1 MSSTYSRILGVAPA
15 SAVPDLNRA
24 TQDTGVERKGLLVI
38 QMDRLRPDPN
48 NVRTSYDDEAI
59 ANLATSLTDVG
70 QQQPIRVRWLTQE
83 RIYQVIQG
91 HCRYFAAIKAGMP
104 SLQAVVDDRAIT
116 DTEILAAQLVENT
129 ARTDL
134 TPIDCAKAVRQLIDL
149 QGLTQQQAAR
159 KLGRSQAWVSSQL
172 QLLALSAEQ
181 QTKLAK
187 GTVSITEAR
196 AAVVKQPRNARK
208 KPKQIKLSVGGLV
221 VLVTFKRVADQCP
234 AAEALE
240 RVRDLAHQL
249 DAKQIKDA
257 A

>member
-1 MSSTYSRILGVAPA
+1 
-15 SAVPDLNRA
+15 
-24 TQDTGVERKGLLVI
+24 VERKNLLVI

-48 NVRTSYDDEAI
+48 NVRTSYDEEAI
-59 ANLATSLTDVG
+59 ANLATSLTDIG
-70 QQQPIRVRWLTQE
+70 QQQPIRVRWMPEEQ
-83 RIYQVIQG
+83 IYQVIQG
-91 HCRYFAAIKAGMP
+91 HCRYFAAIKAGLP
-104 SLQAVVDDRAIT
+104 SLQAVLDDRAIT

-172 QLLALSAEQ
+172 QLLDLSAEQ

-196 AAVVKQPRNARK
+196 AAVVKQPRSSRK
-208 KPKQIKLSVGGLV
+208 KPKQIKLTAGGIT
-221 VLVTFKRVADQCP
+221 VLVTFKRVADQCS
-234 AAEALE
+234 ASEAWE
-240 RVRDLAHQL
+240 RVRSAAEQL
-249 DAKQIKDA
+249 DAKQAKDA

>member
-1 MSSTYSRILGVAPA
+1 MSSAYSRILGVAPA

-48 NVRTSYDDEAI
+48 NVRTSYDEEAI
-59 ANLATSLTDVG
+59 ANLATSLTDIG

-104 SLQAVVDDRAIT
+104 SLQAVLDDRAIT
-116 DTEILAAQLVENT
+116 DAEILAAHL
-129 ARTDL
+129 A
-134 TPIDCAKAVRQLIDL
+134 PIDCAKAVRQLFDL

-159 KLGRSQAWVSSQL
+159 KLGRSQAWVSKQ
-172 QLLALSAEQ
+172 LALLEMPAEQ

-196 AAVVKQPRNARK
+196 AAVVKQPRSSRK

-221 VLVTFKRVADQCP
+221 VLVTFKRVADQCS
-234 AAEALE
+234 ATDALD
-240 RVRDLAHQL
+240 RVRALAQQL
-249 DAKQIKDA
+249 DAKQAKDA

>member
-1 MSSTYSRILGVAPA
+1 MSFTYSKILGVAPA

-48 NVRTSYDDEAI
+48 NVRTTYDEDAI
-59 ANLATSLTDVG
+59 AHLATSLTDIG

-83 RIYQVIQG
+83 RVYQVIQG
-91 HCRYFAAIKAGMP
+91 HCRYFAALKAGLP
-104 SLQAVVDDRAIT
+104 SLQAVLDDRAIT

-134 TPIDCAKAVRQLIDL
+134 PAIDCAKAVRQLIDL
-149 QGLTQQQAAR
+149 QNLTQQQAAR
-159 KLGRSQAWVSSQL
+159 KLGRSQAWVSKQL
-172 QLLALSAEQ
+172 QLLDLSAEQ
-181 QTKLAK
+181 QAKVAK
-187 GTVSITEAR
+187 GTVSLTEAR

-221 VLVTFKRVADQCP
+221 VLVTFKRVADQCS
-234 AAEALE
+234 ASEALE
-240 RVRDLAHQL
+240 RVRDLAQQL